1 MHRGDKMKVGD
12 RVRVKNLDY
21 WKNNQGETLK
31 RPKKLLEQVGKVID
45 INLGIFKVEFP
56 ELDNAFDYFDGRE
69 LELFDIYCKQT
80 VDLVF
85 VSWQQ
90 KGKSVYD
97 KEGFDW
103 LFTGDLHRG
112 VIFKASMEL
121 GDEEVERIK
130 RAEKEGIKPVFD
142 LIIRPEDDRRKNRRE
157 C

>member
-1 MHRGDKMKVGD
+1 MKVGD
-12 RVRVKNLDY
+12 RVRVKNLDF
-21 WKNNQGETLK
+21 WKSNEGEIIK

-45 INLGIFKVEFP
+45 INLGIFKVEFA
-56 ELDNAFDYFDGRE
+56 ELQNIFDYFDGRE
-69 LELFDIYCKQT
+69 LVLFDTFCKHN
-80 VDLVF
+80 VELVF

-103 LFTGDLHRG
+103 LFTGDMHRG
-112 VIFKASMEL
+112 VQFKAVMEF

-142 LIIRPEDDRRKNRRE
+142 LVIRDEEDKRKNNKE

>member
-1 MHRGDKMKVGD
+1 MKVGD
-12 RVRVKNLDY
+12 RVRVKNLDF
-21 WKNNQGETLK
+21 WKSNQGETIK
-31 RPKKLLEQVGKVID
+31 RPKKLVEMVGKVID

-56 ELDNAFDYFDGRE
+56 EMDDTFDYFDGRE
-69 LELFDIYCKQT
+69 LEMYDTYGKQT

-112 VIFKASMEL
+112 VIFKAVKKLEN
-121 GDEEVERIK
+121 EEVSRIK

>member
-1 MHRGDKMKVGD
+1 MKVGD

-21 WKNNQGETLK
+21 WKNNQGEVIK
-31 RPKKLLEQVGKVID
+31 RSKKLIDGVGKVID

-56 ELDNAFDYFDGRE
+56 EIDNAVEYFDGRE
-69 LELFDIYCKQT
+69 LQMFDTYEKQQ

-90 KGKSVYD
+90 KGKSVYNKD
-97 KEGFDW
+97 EYEW

-112 VIFKASMEL
+112 VVFKAIMEL
-121 GDEEVERIK
+121 GEEEVDRIK

-142 LIIRPEDDRRKNRRE
+142 LVIQDADRRKNRRE
-157 C
+157 IKES